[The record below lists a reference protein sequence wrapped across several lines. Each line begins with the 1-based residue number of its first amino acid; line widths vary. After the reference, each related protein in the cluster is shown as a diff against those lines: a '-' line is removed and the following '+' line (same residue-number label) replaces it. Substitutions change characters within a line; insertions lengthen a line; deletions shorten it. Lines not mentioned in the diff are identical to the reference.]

1 MLPEK
6 TMITK
11 NLRQLPVPVR
21 PIPVPSMAL
30 PGDYF
35 ALMKPRLMSLV
46 IFTALVGMMLARQ
59 GQPVLVA
66 LCSLLAIAVGA
77 GASGALN
84 MVGDAD
90 LDPLMSRTRQRPIPT
105 GRVTRD
111 EALGF
116 AITLAI
122 GSVMVLGLVANWL
135 AALLLAFTILFYGV
149 IYTLW
154 LKRST
159 PQNIVIGGAAGAL
172 PPMIGQVAMTGQID
186 LIGISLFAIIFFWTP
201 PHFWALA
208 LVKSGDYARAGIP
221 MLPNVAGPAAT
232 RRQIVAYTFVLAP
245 VAVLPALMG
254 FGGAIYLLVSVVTG
268 LMMIAL
274 SLRVLKV
281 TEGEAAYKAAYQL
294 FGFSILYLFLLFAV
308 LLAENGL
315 GLMWALPKV
324 LG

>member
-11 NLRQLPVPVR
+11 NLRQLPVPAR

-90 LDPLMSRTRQRPIPT
+90 LDPLMSRTRQRPIPA

-116 AITLAI
+116 AITLAT

-208 LVKSGDYARAGIP
+208 LIKADDYARAGIP
-221 MLPNVAGPAAT
+221 MMPNVAGT
-232 RRQIVAYTFVLAP
+232 RSTHRQILAYTLILVGVSSSPYL
-245 VAVLPALMG
+245 LG
-254 FGGAIYLLVSVVTG
+254 FGGIAYLAVAGIGGTAML
-268 LMMIAL
+268 LCAL
-274 SLRVLKV
+274 ALRDDV
-281 TEGEAAYKAAYQL
+281 EHRRADRAAGRL
-294 FGFSILYLFLLFAV
+294 FAVSILYLFALFAT
-308 LLAENGL
+308 LLVESTVAGL
-315 GLMWALPKV
+315 R
-324 LG
+324 